1 VASAI
6 WSNGDAVTL
15 SQRLFWRILPT
26 LMATILIVGALAYRS
41 ATREIENIYDA
52 ELINDANT
60 LWILLKGHLQKN
72 AFPVPAEVPDID
84 FSMGNQLA
92 LNQDA
97 DDYADAHA
105 FRSWKGGALAMVS
118 SNAFPASVPPFR
130 VGFADYIHANEKWR
144 VYSLSISQTGI
155 VVEVA
160 EKVALRKGLVGNIL
174 LDIALPLLV
183 LVPAIAFLTW
193 LVINNGLSH
202 IRGLVRQIRSRT
214 PDDLSLLATNDMPS
228 DLLPLVRSLNQFM
241 QKLDT
246 SLTLE
251 RRFADLAAHQLRTPQ
266 AGVKLL
272 LQMLEN
278 ATDEEER
285 QQLMKDLV
293 ASNERAMH
301 LIAQL
306 LHLARVSHQPLRL
319 EAINLYEVAAA
330 SLADVGVI
338 LGNRSFEA
346 ELVGT
351 ELAYVKADRLL
362 LRLLI
367 DNLVDNAV
375 KYSPDGGEIR
385 IEIVSAG
392 ADWRVVID
400 DRGPGIPEDQR
411 DAVFLKFHRVSA
423 ADRDGA
429 GLGLAIVAE
438 IAKRLGIQVSL
449 STPTWGYGLRV
460 ELVAQAVAT

>member
-1 VASAI
+1 M
-6 WSNGDAVTL
+6 TL

-60 LWILLKGHLQKN
+60 LWILLRGHLHREDFK
-72 AFPVPAEVPDID
+72 APVEVPDID

-105 FRSWKGGALAMVS
+105 FRSWKGKALAMVS
-118 SNAFPASVPPFR
+118 SNAFPEGVPPFP
-130 VGFADYIHANEKWR
+130 VGFADYVQTSEKWR
-144 VYSLSISQTGI
+144 VYSLPIADTDI
-155 VVEVA
+155 VIEVA
-160 EKVALRKGLVGNIL
+160 EKIALRKSLVGKIL

-183 LVPAIAFLTW
+183 LVPAIALLTW

-214 PDDLSLLATNDMPS
+214 PDDLSVLAIDNMPS

-266 AGVKLL
+266 AGIKLL
-272 LQMLEN
+272 LQMLDN
-278 ATDEEER
+278 ATDEDER
-285 QQLMKDLV
+285 RQLMKDLV

-319 EAINLYEVAAA
+319 EAINLHEVAAS
-330 SLADVGVI
+330 SLADVGAI
-338 LGNRSFEA
+338 LSDRGFEV
-346 ELVGT
+346 ELLG
-351 ELAYVKADRLL
+351 EEEAYINADRLL

-367 DNLVDNAV
+367 DNLVDNAL

-385 IEIVSAG
+385 VEILPSD
-392 ADWRVVID
+392 ADWRLVID

-411 DAVFLKFHRVSA
+411 EAVFLKFHRISST
-423 ADRDGA
+423 DRDGA

-438 IAKRLGIQVSL
+438 IAKRLNIQISL
-449 STPTWGYGLRV
+449 ATPAWGYGLRV
-460 ELVAQAVAT
+460 ELVVPAVSSGG

>member
-1 VASAI
+1 
-6 WSNGDAVTL
+6 
-15 SQRLFWRILPT
+15 
-26 LMATILIVGALAYRS
+26 MATILIVGALAYHS

-60 LWILLKGHLQKN
+60 LWILLKGHLN
-72 AFPVPAEVPDID
+72 RENFNTPVEVPDID

-105 FRSWKGGALAMVS
+105 FRSWKGKALAMVS
-118 SNAFPASVPPFR
+118 SNAFPEGVPPFP
-130 VGFADYIHANEKWR
+130 VGFADYISASEKWR
-144 VYSLSISQTGI
+144 VYSLPIADTDI
-155 VVEVA
+155 VIEVA
-160 EKVALRKGLVGNIL
+160 EKIALRKSLVGKIL

-183 LVPAIAFLTW
+183 LVPAIALLTW

-214 PDDLSLLATNDMPS
+214 PDDLSVLAIDNMPS

-266 AGVKLL
+266 AGIKLL
-272 LQMLEN
+272 LQMLDN

-285 QQLMKDLV
+285 RQLMKDLV

-319 EAINLYEVAAA
+319 EAIDLHEVVAS
-330 SLADVGVI
+330 SLADVGAI
-338 LGNRSFEA
+338 LGDRGFEV
-346 ELVGT
+346 ELLG
-351 ELAYVKADRLL
+351 EEEAYINADRLL

-367 DNLVDNAV
+367 DNIIDNAL

-385 IEIVSAG
+385 VEILPSD
-392 ADWRVVID
+392 ADWRLVID

-411 DAVFLKFHRVSA
+411 EAVFLKFHRISST
-423 ADRDGA
+423 DRDGA

-438 IAKRLGIQVSL
+438 IAKRLNIQISL
-449 STPTWGYGLRV
+449 STPAWGYGLRV
-460 ELVAQAVAT
+460 ELVVPAVSSGH

>member
-1 VASAI
+1 M
-6 WSNGDAVTL
+6 TL
-15 SQRLFWRILPT
+15 SQRLLWRILPT
-26 LMATILIVGALAYRS
+26 LMATILIVGALAYGS

-60 LWILLKGHLQKN
+60 LWILLKGRLHQTD
-72 AFPVPAEVPDID
+72 FPAPVVVPDID

-92 LNQDA
+92 LNEDA

-105 FRSWKGGALAMVS
+105 FRSWKGQSLAMVS
-118 SNAFPASVPPFR
+118 SNALPVSVPRFKS
-130 VGFADYIHANEKWR
+130 GFVDYTFANEKWR
-144 VYSLSISQTGI
+144 VYSLPVAQTD
-155 VVEVA
+155 VVIEVA
-160 EKVALRKGLVGNIL
+160 EKVALRRGLVGKIL
-174 LDIALPLLV
+174 VDIAIPLLV
-183 LVPAIAFLTW
+183 LIPAIAFLTW
-193 LVINNGLSH
+193 LVIYNGLSH
-202 IRGLVRQIRSRT
+202 IRALVRQIRSRT
-214 PDDLSLLATNDMPS
+214 PDDLSTLATNDMPS
-228 DLLPLVRSLNQFM
+228 DLMPLVRSLNQFM

-266 AGVKLL
+266 AGIKLL
-272 LQMLEN
+272 LQMLDK
-278 ATDEEER
+278 AADEAER
-285 QQLMKDLV
+285 RQLMTDLV

-319 EAINLYEVAAA
+319 ETINLHEVAAA

-338 LGNRSFEA
+338 LGDRGFDV
-346 ELVGT
+346 ELVGD
-351 ELAYVKADRLL
+351 EVACVKADRLL

-367 DNLVDNAV
+367 DNLVDNAI

-385 IEIVSAG
+385 MEIAPAG
-392 ADWRVVID
+392 AAWRLTID

-411 DAVFLKFHRVSA
+411 EAVFLKFHQASA
-423 ADRDGA
+423 IDQGGA

-438 IAKRLGIQVSL
+438 IAKRLGIQIGL
-449 STPTWGYGLRV
+449 STPSWGQGLQV
-460 ELVAQAVAT
+460 EMTMAPVAIER

>member
-1 VASAI
+1 MTI
-6 WSNGDAVTL
+6 
-15 SQRLFWRILPT
+15 SQRLLWRILPT

-60 LWILLKGHLQKN
+60 LWLLLKGRLHRDDFT
-72 AFPVPAEVPDID
+72 APVEVPDID

-92 LNQDA
+92 FNEDA

-105 FRSWKGGALAMVS
+105 FRSWKGRSLAMVS
-118 SNAFPASVPPFR
+118 SNAFPATVPQFKS
-130 VGFADYIHANEKWR
+130 GFGDYTFANEKWR
-144 VYSLSISQTGI
+144 VYSLPIAQTDLVI
-155 VVEVA
+155 EVA
-160 EKVALRKGLVGNIL
+160 EKVALRRGLVGKIL

-193 LVINNGLSH
+193 LVIYNGLSH
-202 IRGLVRQIRSRT
+202 IRALVRQIRSRT
-214 PDDLSLLATNDMPS
+214 PDDLSTLATNDMPS

-241 QKLDT
+241 QKLDR

-266 AGVKLL
+266 AGIKLL
-272 LQMLEN
+272 LQMLDRT
-278 ATDEEER
+278 TDEDER
-285 QQLMKDLV
+285 RQLMNDLV

-306 LHLARVSHQPLRL
+306 LHLTRVSHQPLRL
-319 EAINLYEVAAA
+319 ETINLYEVAAA

-338 LGNRSFEA
+338 LGARGFDA
-346 ELVGT
+346 ELIGI
-351 ELAYVKADRLL
+351 EFAYVKADRLL

-385 IEIVSAG
+385 MEITAVG
-392 ADWRVVID
+392 ADWRLTIG

-411 DAVFLKFHRVSA
+411 EAVFLKFHQASA
-423 ADRDGA
+423 TDQGGA

-438 IAKRLGIQVSL
+438 IAKRLGIQISL
-449 STPTWGYGLRV
+449 STPSWGHGLQV
-460 ELVAQAVAT
+460 ALVMPAITV

>member
-1 VASAI
+1 M
-6 WSNGDAVTL
+6 TL

-60 LWILLKGHLQKN
+60 LWILLKGHLEKN
-72 AFPVPAEVPDID
+72 DFSVPAEVPDID

-105 FRSWKGGALAMVS
+105 FRSWKADALAMVS
-118 SNAFPASVPPFR
+118 SNAFPASVPKFGA
-130 VGFADYIHANEKWR
+130 GFADYTFAREKWR
-144 VYSLSISQTGI
+144 VYSLPIAQTGI

-160 EKVALRKGLVGNIL
+160 EKIALRKGLVGNIL

-214 PDDLSLLATNDMPS
+214 PDDLSTLAINNMPS

-266 AGVKLL
+266 AGIKLL
-272 LQMLEN
+272 LQMLEK
-278 ATDEEER
+278 ATDEDER

-330 SLADVGVI
+330 SLADVGAI
-338 LGNRSFEA
+338 LGNRGFE
-346 ELVGT
+346 V
-351 ELAYVKADRLL
+351 ELAGSEVASVNADRLL

-367 DNLVDNAV
+367 DNLVDNAI

-385 IEIVSAG
+385 VEIAPAG
-392 ADWRVVID
+392 AYWRLVID

-411 DAVFLKFHRVSA
+411 KAVFLQFHRVSA
-423 ADRDGA
+423 SDRDGA

-438 IAKRLGIQVSL
+438 IAKRLGIQVGL

-460 ELVAQAVAT
+460 ELIMPAVAA

>member
-1 VASAI
+1 M
-6 WSNGDAVTL
+6 TL

-60 LWILLKGHLQKN
+60 LWILLKGHLENN

-105 FRSWKGGALAMVS
+105 FRSWKGGVLAMVS
-118 SNAFPASVPPFR
+118 SNSFPASVPPFS

-144 VYSLSISQTGI
+144 VYSLSIAQTGI
-155 VVEVA
+155 IVEVA

-183 LVPAIAFLTW
+183 LVPVIAFLAW

-214 PDDLSLLATNDMPS
+214 PDDLSILATNNMPS

-266 AGVKLL
+266 AGIKLL

-285 QQLMKDLV
+285 RQLMKDLV

-319 EAINLYEVAAA
+319 EMVNLYEIAAA

-338 LGNRSFEA
+338 LGNRGFDV
-346 ELVGT
+346 ELVGNDV
-351 ELAYVKADRLL
+351 AQVKADRLL

-367 DNLVDNAV
+367 DNLIDNAV

-385 IEIVSAG
+385 MEIAPAG
-392 ADWRVVID
+392 DDWRLTID

-411 DAVFLKFHRVSA
+411 EAVFLKFHQASA
-423 ADRDGA
+423 TYQGGA
-429 GLGLAIVAE
+429 GLGLSIVAE
-438 IAKRLGIQVSL
+438 IAKRLNIQIGL
-449 STPTWGYGLRV
+449 STPSWGHGLRV
-460 ELVAQAVAT
+460 ELVLPATTG

>member
-1 VASAI
+1 MTR
-6 WSNGDAVTL
+6 VTL

-60 LWILLKGHLQKN
+60 LWILLRGHLHREDFK
-72 AFPVPAEVPDID
+72 APVEVPDID

-105 FRSWKGGALAMVS
+105 FRSWKGKALAMVS
-118 SNAFPASVPPFR
+118 SNAFPEGVPPFP
-130 VGFADYIHANEKWR
+130 VGFADYIHASEKWR
-144 VYSLSISQTGI
+144 VYSLPIANTDI
-155 VVEVA
+155 VIEVA
-160 EKVALRKGLVGNIL
+160 EKIALRKSLVGKIL

-183 LVPAIAFLTW
+183 LVPAIALLTW

-214 PDDLSLLATNDMPS
+214 PDDLSVLAINNMPS
-228 DLLPLVRSLNQFM
+228 DLLPLIRSLNQFM
-241 QKLDT
+241 QKLDM
-246 SLTLE
+246 SLTVE

-266 AGVKLL
+266 AGIKLL
-272 LQMLEN
+272 LQMLDN
-278 ATDEEER
+278 ATDEDER
-285 QQLMKDLV
+285 RQLMKDLV

-319 EAINLYEVAAA
+319 EAINLHEVAAS

-338 LGNRSFEA
+338 LGDRGFEV
-346 ELVGT
+346 ELVG
-351 ELAYVKADRLL
+351 EPEAYVNADRLL

-367 DNLVDNAV
+367 DNLIDNAL

-385 IEIVSAG
+385 IEIAPSG
-392 ADWRVVID
+392 TGWRLVID

-411 DAVFLKFHRVSA
+411 EAVFLKFHRISST
-423 ADRDGA
+423 DRDGA

-438 IAKRLGIQVSL
+438 IAKRLNIEIAL

-460 ELVAQAVAT
+460 ELVTPAVPADR

>member
-1 VASAI
+1 M
-6 WSNGDAVTL
+6 TL

-26 LMATILIVGALAYRS
+26 LMATILIVGALAYHS

-60 LWILLKGHLQKN
+60 LWILLKGHLN
-72 AFPVPAEVPDID
+72 RENFNTPVEVPDID

-105 FRSWKGGALAMVS
+105 FRSWKGKALAMVS
-118 SNAFPASVPPFR
+118 SNAFPEGVPPFP
-130 VGFADYIHANEKWR
+130 VGFADYISASEKWR
-144 VYSLSISQTGI
+144 VYSLPIADTDI
-155 VVEVA
+155 VIEVA
-160 EKVALRKGLVGNIL
+160 EKIALRKSLVGKIL

-183 LVPAIAFLTW
+183 LVPAIALLTW

-214 PDDLSLLATNDMPS
+214 PDDLSVLAIDNMPS

-266 AGVKLL
+266 AGIKLL
-272 LQMLEN
+272 LQMLDN

-285 QQLMKDLV
+285 RQLMKDLV

-319 EAINLYEVAAA
+319 EAIDLHEVVAS
-330 SLADVGVI
+330 SLADVGAI
-338 LGNRSFEA
+338 LGDRGFEV
-346 ELVGT
+346 ELLG
-351 ELAYVKADRLL
+351 EEEAYINADRLL

-367 DNLVDNAV
+367 DNIIDNAL

-385 IEIVSAG
+385 VEILPSD
-392 ADWRVVID
+392 ADWRLVID

-411 DAVFLKFHRVSA
+411 EAVFLKFHRISST
-423 ADRDGA
+423 DRDGA

-438 IAKRLGIQVSL
+438 IAKRLNIQISL
-449 STPTWGYGLRV
+449 STPAWGYGLRV
-460 ELVAQAVAT
+460 ELVVPAVSSGH

>member
-1 VASAI
+1 M
-6 WSNGDAVTL
+6 TL

-60 LWILLKGHLQKN
+60 LWILLKGHLHREEFQT
-72 AFPVPAEVPDID
+72 PVEVPDID

-105 FRSWKGGALAMVS
+105 FRSWKGKALAMVS
-118 SNAFPASVPPFR
+118 SNAFPESVPPFP
-130 VGFADYIHANEKWR
+130 VGFADYVLASEKWR
-144 VYSLSISQTGI
+144 VYSLAIADTNI
-155 VVEVA
+155 VIEVA
-160 EKVALRKGLVGNIL
+160 EKIALRKSLVGKIL

-183 LVPAIAFLTW
+183 LVPAIALLTW

-214 PDDLSLLATNDMPS
+214 PDDLSVLAIDNMPS
-228 DLLPLVRSLNQFM
+228 DLMPLVRSLNQFM

-266 AGVKLL
+266 AGIKLL
-272 LQMLEN
+272 LQMLDN
-278 ATDEEER
+278 AADDDER
-285 QQLMKDLV
+285 RQLMKDLV

-319 EAINLYEVAAA
+319 EAINLHEVAAS

-338 LGNRSFEA
+338 LGDRGFEV
-346 ELVGT
+346 ELVGND
-351 ELAYVKADRLL
+351 ESYVNADRLL

-367 DNLVDNAV
+367 DNLVDNAL

-385 IEIVSAG
+385 VEITPSEAG
-392 ADWRVVID
+392 WRLVID

-411 DAVFLKFHRVSA
+411 EAVFLKFHRISST
-423 ADRDGA
+423 DRDGA

-438 IAKRLGIQVSL
+438 IAERLNIQIAL
-449 STPTWGYGLRV
+449 STPAWGYGLRV
-460 ELVAQAVAT
+460 ELVMAAVHSSR

>member
-1 VASAI
+1 MAWAI
-6 WSNGDAVTL
+6 WLNGDAVTL

-26 LMATILIVGALAYRS
+26 LMVTILIVGALAYHS

-60 LWILLKGHLQKN
+60 LWILLKGHLDRN
-72 AFPVPAEVPDID
+72 SFPMPTEVPDID

-105 FRSWKGGALAMVS
+105 FRSWKGRSLAMVS
-118 SNAFPASVPPFR
+118 SNAFPASVPQFG
-130 VGFADYIHANEKWR
+130 VGFADYIFANEKWR
-144 VYSLSISQTGI
+144 VYSLPIAKTGI
-155 VVEVA
+155 VIEVA
-160 EKVALRKGLVGNIL
+160 EKVALRRGLVGNIL

-183 LVPAIAFLTW
+183 LVPAIAFLAW

-202 IRGLVRQIRSRT
+202 IRALVRQIRSRT
-214 PDDLSLLATNDMPS
+214 PDDLSVLATKGMPS
-228 DLLPLVRSLNQFM
+228 DLQPLVRSLNQFM

-266 AGVKLL
+266 AGIKLL
-272 LQMLEN
+272 LQMLGKT
-278 ATDEEER
+278 TDEDER
-285 QQLMKDLV
+285 RQLMMDLV

-319 EAINLYEVAAA
+319 EAINLHEIAAA
-330 SLADVGVI
+330 SLADVGAI
-338 LGNRSFEA
+338 LGHRGFEV
-346 ELVGT
+346 ELVGN

-375 KYSPDGGEIR
+375 KYSPDGGELR
-385 IEIVSAG
+385 IEIAQTGV
-392 ADWRVVID
+392 DWRLTID
-400 DRGPGIPEDQR
+400 DRGPGIPENER
-411 DAVFLKFHRVSA
+411 EAVFLKFHRVA
-423 ADRDGA
+423 ATDRDGA

-438 IAKRLGIQVSL
+438 IAKRLDIQVAL
-449 STPTWGYGLRV
+449 SKPDWGDGLRV
-460 ELVAQAVAT
+460 ELIMPMVAA

>member
-1 VASAI
+1 M
-6 WSNGDAVTL
+6 TL

-60 LWILLKGHLQKN
+60 LWILLKGHLERN
-72 AFPVPAEVPDID
+72 SFPVPVDVPDID

-105 FRSWKGGALAMVS
+105 FRSWKAGALAMVS
-118 SNAFPASVPPFR
+118 SNAFPASVPKFG
-130 VGFADYIHANEKWR
+130 VGFADYTLANEKWR
-144 VYSLSISQTGI
+144 VYSLPIAQTGI
-155 VVEVA
+155 VIEVA
-160 EKVALRKGLVGNIL
+160 EKVALRKSLVGNIL

-183 LVPAIAFLTW
+183 LVPVIAFLAW

-202 IRGLVRQIRSRT
+202 IRGVVRQIRSRT
-214 PDDLSLLATNDMPS
+214 PDDLSMLATNNMPS
-228 DLLPLVRSLNQFM
+228 DLLPLVRSLNRFM

-246 SLTLE
+246 SLTSE

-266 AGVKLL
+266 AGIKLL
-272 LQMLEN
+272 LQMLDR
-278 ATDEEER
+278 ATDEDER
-285 QQLMKDLV
+285 QQLMRDLV

-319 EAINLYEVAAA
+319 EAINLHEVAAA
-330 SLADVGVI
+330 SLADVGVL
-338 LGNRSFEA
+338 LGDRGFE
-346 ELVGT
+346 V
-351 ELAYVKADRLL
+351 ELAGAEVAYVNADRFL

-375 KYSPDGGEIR
+375 KYSPDGGEVR
-385 IEIVSAG
+385 IEIASVG
-392 ADWRVVID
+392 TDWCLVID
-400 DRGPGIPEDQR
+400 DRGPGIPKINAMR
-411 DAVFLKFHRVSA
+411 CFS
-423 ADRDGA
+423 
-429 GLGLAIVAE
+429 
-438 IAKRLGIQVSL
+438 S
-449 STPTWGYGLRV
+449 STAYLLPMVTVPG
-460 ELVAQAVAT
+460 

>member
-1 VASAI
+1 M
-6 WSNGDAVTL
+6 TL

-41 ATREIENIYDA
+41 ATHEIENIYDA

-60 LWILLKGHLQKN
+60 LWILLKGHLHRN
-72 AFPVPAEVPDID
+72 DFPEPVEVPDID

-92 LNQDA
+92 LNEDA

-105 FRSWKGGALAMVS
+105 FRSWKGQVLAMVS
-118 SNAFPASVPPFR
+118 SNAFPANVPSFK
-130 VGFADYIHANEKWR
+130 VGFADYIYAGEKWR
-144 VYSLSISQTGI
+144 VYSLPIAQTDI
-155 VVEVA
+155 VIEVA
-160 EKVALRKGLVGNIL
+160 EKVALRKSLVGNIL

-183 LVPAIAFLTW
+183 LVPAIALLTW

-202 IRGLVRQIRSRT
+202 IRALVRQIRSRT
-214 PDDLSLLATNDMPS
+214 PDDLSVLSTNNMPS

-246 SLTLE
+246 SLTSE

-266 AGVKLL
+266 AGIKLL
-272 LQMLEN
+272 LQMLER
-278 ATDEEER
+278 ATDDDER
-285 QQLMKDLV
+285 RQLMKDLV

-319 EAINLYEVAAA
+319 EVVNLHEIAAA

-338 LGNRSFEA
+338 LGDRGFEA
-346 ELVGT
+346 ELVGN
-351 ELAYVKADRLL
+351 EAAYVNADRLL

-367 DNLVDNAV
+367 DNLVDNAI
-375 KYSPDGGEIR
+375 KYSPDGSELRLEIR
-385 IEIVSAG
+385 AAG
-392 ADWRVVID
+392 AEWRLTID
-400 DRGPGIPEDQR
+400 DRGPGIPDDQR
-411 DAVFLKFHRVSA
+411 EAVFLKFHRLSA
-423 ADRDGA
+423 SDRDGA

-438 IAKRLGIQVSL
+438 IAKRLGIQIGL
-449 STPTWGYGLRV
+449 SKPDWGEGLRV
-460 ELVAQAVAT
+460 ELVVPAVAA